1 MTINEAYKI
10 YTALR
15 LHFTT
20 DNFDIRNGV
29 PPRAPKTG
37 VKTAF
42 SKKLEQMMKQYNYD
56 SEAFVGFLV
65 SNFLSGHEWG
75 AIFEPTGHEVY
86 LEWKKIQERL
96 TYTFTQDIDF
106 LTLQVNKVDD
116 LWKCTGEH
124 PVILKS
130 YCGKKSRLETLVIL
144 NKLYKFREQLDEQL
158 KNDPVWAS
166 TSRLVYKYSP
176 FVNINKEKFSM
187 IVKKAFNE

>member
-1 MTINEAYKI
+1 MNTLEAYKI

-20 DNFDIRNGV
+20 DNFDIRHGIH
-29 PPRAPKTG
+29 PRAPKAG
-37 VKTAF
+37 VKTTF

-86 LEWKKIQERL
+86 MEWKKIQESL

-106 LTLQVNKVDD
+106 LSVQVHTIDE
-116 LWKCTGEH
+116 LWDCKFEH
-124 PVILKS
+124 PVILKA
-130 YCGKKSRLETLVIL
+130 YCGKRSRLETLVIL
-144 NKLYKFREQLDEQL
+144 NKLYKFKEQVDAQL
-158 KNDPVWAS
+158 KNDPVWES
-166 TSRLVYKYSP
+166 TSRLIYKYSP

-187 IVKKAFNE
+187 IVQKAFNV